1 MLPGFLFS
9 SRQYASLVADL
20 KARGYDA
27 DVVPTAMSD
36 WFPVIYG
43 ASFEWYLKR
52 MDALLQGMHARHG
65 RVALVGHSAGGWL
78 ARIVLGGERYQGVRY
93 GRSGWVHTLLT
104 LGSPHQSIE
113 NYPFGR
119 AEESLV
125 GPNVEAAPPGV
136 RGSSLQ
142 FANHFYP
149 HAAALG
155 GVRVVC
161 ACGDVIRGR
170 TLWGPSGSAGGSD
183 HGGAGGSGRSPS
195 LASGSLDEGSD
206 FGRGLQTRGGSRWDA
221 YVAYESYKSGCGRGD
236 VDGDGVTPLCISQLP
251 GADELLL
258 PGVWH
263 VPRGRGQLWYGD
275 AAVQERWLP
284 YLREPQA
291 SAAPGRS

>member
-1 MLPGFLFS
+1 M
-9 SRQYASLVADL
+9 
-20 KARGYDA
+20 
-27 DVVPTAMSD
+27 
-36 WFPVIYG
+36 
-43 ASFEWYLKR
+43 
-52 MDALLQGMHARHG
+52 
-65 RVALVGHSAGGWL
+65 
-78 ARIVLGGERYQGVRY
+78 
-93 GRSGWVHTLLT
+93 
-104 LGSPHQSIE
+104 
-113 NYPFGR
+113 
-119 AEESLV
+119 

-221 YVAYESYKSGCGRGD
+221 YVAYESYKARLALVGEGPEQTERVLPPPLPVHRSLLQATWR
-236 VDGDGVTPLCISQLP
+236 VTGLR
-251 GADELLL
+251 ARRR
-258 PGVWH
+258 
-263 VPRGRGQLWYGD
+263 PRAACRAA
-275 AAVQERWLP
+275 AAVEMWMATGSRPSASPNCRAQMSCYCRACGTCRGAGDSCGTGMPRCRSAGCRTCGSRKPALP
-284 YLREPQA
+284 LAGRDQRVGNGPFRHPCFLPEPLACSTLHPCLSLAVCPAQAAGKCFCFALMSDEIGVLQA
-291 SAAPGRS
+291 SRM